1 MICLLAAG
9 VLLPL
14 GTQAMT
20 LRWTHSV
27 EKIAWEEDWVDMP
40 AGLSMTATR
49 VRGSGAGM
57 EPAPDAH
64 LVNGAWA
71 WVPHVAP
78 LREIIL
84 RRSEATA
91 DWSVCL
97 HGACKPMSVY
107 VGPQADPVMLTS
119 CASGTGVDAAKHP

>member
-14 GTQAMT
+14 GTQVMT

-27 EKIAWEEDWVDMP
+27 EKIAWEEDWVDTP
-40 AGLSMTATR
+40 VGLAMTATR

-64 LVNGAWA
+64 LVNGAWT
-71 WVPHVAP
+71 WVPHVTP
-78 LREIIL
+78 VREVIL

-97 HGACKPMSVY
+97 NGACQPMSVY

-119 CASGTGVDAAKHP
+119 CASVSGVAAAKHP